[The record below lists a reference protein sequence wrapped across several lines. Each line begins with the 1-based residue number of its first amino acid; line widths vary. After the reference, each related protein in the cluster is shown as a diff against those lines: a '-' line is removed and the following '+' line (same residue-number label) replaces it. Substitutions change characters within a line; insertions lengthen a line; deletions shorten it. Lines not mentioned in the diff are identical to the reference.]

1 MTTIS
6 SKIQKVK
13 MNPSTKN
20 TSEHIKIKL
29 FTSRDKEKTLNS
41 KKNEKYG
48 IQMNKDK
55 GETSFF
61 LLLLLETTQART

>member
-29 FTSRDKEKTLNS
+29 FTSRGKEKILNS

-48 IQMNKDK
+48 KQMNKDK

-61 LLLLLETTQART
+61 VVVVVRNNTS